1 MRPDSAPCDGSRVAE
16 AGSAR
21 PLDDR
26 VSNERVVA
34 ISGASG
40 FLGSALCRHLAKH
53 GLAVRALARD
63 PARRPAGLEGL
74 PWYRCALPDDID
86 ASAFD
91 SADVFIHCAYETRF
105 RSAETARTV
114 NLACSER
121 VFRIAR
127 ERGVRKLIFVS
138 SMSAHA
144 DAISIYGRT
153 KLEVEALLDPARDL
167 AVRPGHIVGEGGVFW
182 RTAASIA
189 SLPFVP
195 LFTSGDEPVQTI
207 HVDDVCEGFRRAIEL
222 DCTGT
227 LLLSERD
234 PVTLREFY
242 GAIAQALGKRV
253 RFRRVP
259 SGLALALLI
268 AAERFG
274 YSLPLSSDNLLGL
287 RRLRAFDVTGD
298 LQRIGLS
305 PRRMRESLAEIRWN
319 GLART

>member
-1 MRPDSAPCDGSRVAE
+1 MSDAK
-16 AGSAR
+16 
-21 PLDDR
+21 
-26 VSNERVVA
+26 VVA

-40 FLGSALCRHLAKH
+40 FVGSALCRHLAKH
-53 GLAVRALARD
+53 GFAVRALARD

-74 PWYRCALPDDID
+74 PWYRCALPDEID
-86 ASAFD
+86 AGAFD

-105 RSAETARTV
+105 RSAETARAI

-121 VFRIAR
+121 VFQVAR
-127 ERGVRKLIFVS
+127 ERGVRKIIFVS

-144 DAISIYGRT
+144 DAISTYGRT

-189 SLPFVP
+189 ALPFVP
-195 LFTSGDEPVQTI
+195 LFTSGKEQVQTI

-227 LLLSERD
+227 LLMAEPV

-242 GAIAQALGKRV
+242 GAIAQALGKRA
-253 RFRRVP
+253 RFQRVP
-259 SGLALALLI
+259 AGLALVLLR
-268 AAERFG
+268 AAERLGF
-274 YSLPLSSDNLLGL
+274 SLPLSSDNLLGL
-287 RRLRAFDVTGD
+287 RRLRAFDVAGD
-298 LQRIGLS
+298 LRRIGLS
-305 PRRMRESLAEIRWN
+305 PRTMRESLAEIRWN
-319 GLART
+319 GLARK